1 MRRLRV
7 MGAAEGWQVGLARV
21 LASCCLRLIIRCFM
35 VFMLLFFLVG
45 GMSEVYIDELIIYGK
60 YIVIEALDRIE
71 FINL

>member
-1 MRRLRV
+1 
-7 MGAAEGWQVGLARV
+7 
-21 LASCCLRLIIRCFM
+21 M